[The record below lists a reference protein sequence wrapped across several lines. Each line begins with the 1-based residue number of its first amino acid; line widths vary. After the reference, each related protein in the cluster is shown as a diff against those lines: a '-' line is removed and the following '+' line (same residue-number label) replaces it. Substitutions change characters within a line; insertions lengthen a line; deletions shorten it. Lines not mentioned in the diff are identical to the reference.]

1 MLHFWK
7 SAKLCAQRLGLPG
20 LLLLQACLCA
30 LGVLFGIAVP
40 RKKKIQ
46 TSLMAGGM
54 FAATCLPL
62 LNKFLD
68 ASDELAAAEQDN

>member
-7 SAKLCAQRLGLPG
+7 SAKVYTQRVGLVDLGL
-20 LLLLQACLCA
+20 LKICLCA
-30 LGVLFGIAVP
+30 LGILIGIAVP

-46 TSLMAGGM
+46 TSILACGA

-62 LNKFLD
+62 LNKFFD
-68 ASDELAAAEQDN
+68 ISDELTKEQE